1 MRNDLRGT
9 SEHAGRGV
17 VLESLEAPP
26 RTGIFGVEAGSLVEL
41 HPAEGSSFS
50 PACSP
55 TGETVASRI
64 GFHRSAKS

>member
-1 MRNDLRGT
+1 MRLRERRG
-9 SEHAGRGV
+9 GGV
-17 VLESLEAPP
+17 VLESREAPP
-26 RTGIFGVEAGSLVEL
+26 RTSIFGVEAVSLVEL

-50 PACSP
+50 PAYSP